1 RRRLLRVKLD
11 HGDLLAPKNVK
22 CIKALIARVVIVRV
36 QLVVVCIEYY
46 GTCRT
51 EGILLR
57 FIKKLSDGFNRIVG
71 DFHGIAS
78 PCMEFVDVEIIIRGA
93 DYGKR
98 ITVVK
103 STVAVER
110 IFGIDSFPALRTEV
124 PRE

>member
-1 RRRLLRVKLD
+1 RVKLD

-57 FIKKLSDGFNRIVG
+57 FIKKLSDGFNCIVG

-78 PCMEFVDVEIIIRGA
+78 PYLVFVEVEILISRA

-98 ITVVK
+98 ITGVQ
-103 STVAVER
+103 STVAVDR
-110 IFGIDSFPALRTEV
+110 IFGID
-124 PRE
+124 